1 MRLLGGE
8 QLGGQVA
15 LGGAVGVVVGRAALA
30 GAAVL
35 EVRVG
40 GEEALVVGW
49 AAEGFLALGLRRGRV
64 LEGLFFCKEGKFL
77 VGWCVYG

>member
-1 MRLLGGE
+1 MEGLGGE

-15 LGGAVGVVVGRAALA
+15 RGFVVGVAALP

-35 EVRVG
+35 ELGVG

-49 AAEGFLALGLRRGRV
+49 AAEGFFADGL
-64 LEGLFFCKEGKFL
+64 
-77 VGWCVYG
+77 

>member
-8 QLGGQVA
+8 QLGGEVA
-15 LGGAVGVVVGRAALA
+15 LGGAVGIVGVGRAALA

-40 GEEALVVGW
+40 GEEALVVGR
-49 AAEGFLALGLRRGRV
+49 AAEGFLALGLRG
-64 LEGLFFCKEGKFL
+64 GGKSVSVCSFTI
-77 VGWCVYG
+77 G